1 VKPYL
6 RYYFLVNSPLA
17 TLVGFGLLIM
27 ASSRLAFALIT
38 LGALVWVYGLSLPLA
53 FITQTFFPQRWKSI
67 VFLFLTSFVAGIFLF
82 LLFLVSPLFAMRTQ
96 YLIILIPVVCVGS
109 KLPKSFPKMLRKEV
123 CVRALFEAFSLGLL
137 IVAFALV
144 REPFGYMTLSL
155 PGGTWGIIELGYD
168 WDFIIP
174 MRIVS
179 SSAGAL
185 ILLGYA
191 IALFQ
196 SIRKNYLKT
205 KEHP

>member
-1 VKPYL
+1 MKPYL
-6 RYYFLVNSPLA
+6 RYYFLVESPLV
-17 TLVGFGLLIM
+17 TLAGFGLLIM

-53 FITQTFFPQRWKSI
+53 FITQKVFPQKGKTI
-67 VFLFLTSFVAGIFLF
+67 VFLFLTSFVASIFLF
-82 LLFLVSPLFAMRTQ
+82 LLFLISPLFAMRTQ

-109 KLPKSFPKMLRKEV
+109 NLLKSFQKMLRKEV
-123 CVRALFEAFSLGLL
+123 CTRALFEAFGLGLL

-168 WDFIIP
+168 WNFIIP

-196 SIRKNYLKT
+196 SIRKKHLRT
-205 KEHP
+205 KERP

>member
-6 RYYFLVNSPLA
+6 RYYFLVESPLV

-27 ASSRLAFALIT
+27 ASSRLAFALTT
-38 LGALVWVYGLSLPLA
+38 LVALVWVYGLSMLLA
-53 FITQTFFPQRWKSI
+53 FVSQKFFPQEGKAI
-67 VFLFLTSFVAGIFLF
+67 VFTFFTSFIAGLFLF
-82 LLFLVSPLFAMRTQ
+82 LLFLASPLLAMQTQ

-109 KLPKSFPKMLRKEV
+109 SLPKSFPKMTGKEV
-123 CVRALFEAFSLGLL
+123 CVRALFEALSLGLL
-137 IVAFALV
+137 IVAFALI
-144 REPFGYMTLSL
+144 REPFGYMALSV
-155 PGGTWGIIELGYD
+155 PGGMQGIIELRYD

-174 MRIVS
+174 MRVVS

-191 IALFQ
+191 TALFQ
-196 SIRKNYLKT
+196 GIRTKYLQT